1 MAADFPDDELVARM
15 GAGESAAFEEL
26 VRRHL
31 GSIFGLARRLTGTES
46 EAEDVT
52 QEVFTRLWVKAPAW
66 RPGVAQLTT
75 WLYRVTANLAVDV
88 WRRRGPP
95 VVELD
100 PEDPAVGT
108 TAGAE
113 EALEAD
119 QEQARLGAAV
129 ATLPERQRTAVTLSY
144 TSGLSNV
151 EAAAVMEVLVKAFEA
166 LLVRAKRELRRRLA
180 SDGAPTAVRTGGA
193 GFGGAGGGGIGR
205 DGPEGD
211 SA

>member
-1 MAADFPDDELVARM
+1 VAADFPDDELVARTV
-15 GAGESAAFEEL
+15 AGESAAFEEL

-31 GSIFGLARRLTGTES
+31 GSTFGLARRLTGTES

-52 QEVFTRLWVKAPAW
+52 QEVFTRLWLKAPAW
-66 RPGVAQLTT
+66 RPGAARLTT
-75 WLYRVTANLAVDV
+75 WLYRVTANLAVDA
-88 WRRRGPP
+88 WRRRGPAA
-95 VVELD
+95 VELD

-108 TAGAE
+108 VAAAE

-129 ATLPERQRTAVTLSY
+129 AALPERQRTAVTLTY
-144 TSGLSNV
+144 TSGLSNA
-151 EAAAVMEVLVKAFEA
+151 EAAAVMEVSVKAFEA

-180 SDGAPTAVRTGGA
+180 DGGAPEVPP
-193 GFGGAGGGGIGR
+193 AGGGGTGG

>member
-1 MAADFPDDELVARM
+1 MAVQRNSSPVATPQVGNSQIAGSNAAAARPDVARFLRG
-15 GAGESAAFEEL
+15 GADPESN
-26 VRRHL
+26 V
-31 GSIFGLARRLTGTES
+31 TTV
-46 EAEDVT
+46 AEDISDMNLMAT
-52 QEVFTRLWVKAPAW
+52 
-66 RPGVAQLTT
+66 VANYGLQLVQQGEQVERRERY
-75 WLYRVTANLAVDV
+75 LQGQTAALQ
-88 WRRRGPP
+88 G
-95 VVELD
+95 LS
-100 PEDPAVGT
+100 
-108 TAGAE
+108 E

-129 ATLPERQRTAVTLSY
+129 AALPERQRTAVTLSY

-151 EAAAVMEVLVKAFEA
+151 EAAAVMEVSVKAFEA

-205 DGPEGD
+205 DGLEGD

>member
-1 MAADFPDDELVARM
+1 MAADFPDDELVARTV
-15 GAGESAAFEEL
+15 AGESAAFEEL

-31 GSIFGLARRLTGTES
+31 GSTFGLARRLTGTES

-52 QEVFTRLWVKAPAW
+52 QEVFTRLWLKAPAW
-66 RPGVAQLTT
+66 RPGAARLTT
-75 WLYRVTANLAVDV
+75 WLYRVTANLAVDA
-88 WRRRGPP
+88 WRRRGPAA
-95 VVELD
+95 VELD

-108 TAGAE
+108 VAAAE

-129 ATLPERQRTAVTLSY
+129 AALPERQRTAVTLTY
-144 TSGLSNV
+144 TSGLSNA
-151 EAAAVMEVLVKAFEA
+151 EAAAVMEVSVKAFEA

-180 SDGAPTAVRTGGA
+180 DGGAPEVSRTGGA
-193 GFGGAGGGGIGR
+193 GAGV
-205 DGPEGD
+205 D

>member
-1 MAADFPDDELVARM
+1 MAADFPDDELVARTV
-15 GAGESAAFEEL
+15 AGESAAFEEL

-31 GSIFGLARRLTGTES
+31 GSTFGLARRLTGTES

-52 QEVFTRLWVKAPAW
+52 QEVFTRLWLKAPAW
-66 RPGVAQLTT
+66 RPGAARLTT
-75 WLYRVTANLAVDV
+75 WLYRVTANLAVDA
-88 WRRRGPP
+88 WRRRGPAA
-95 VVELD
+95 VELD

-108 TAGAE
+108 VAAAE

-129 ATLPERQRTAVTLSY
+129 AALPERQRTAVTLTY
-144 TSGLSNV
+144 TSGLSNA
-151 EAAAVMEVLVKAFEA
+151 EAAAVMEVSVKAFEA

-180 SDGAPTAVRTGGA
+180 DGGAPEVPP
-193 GFGGAGGGGIGR
+193 AGGGGTG
-205 DGPEGD
+205 GD